1 MKKIKYLF
9 SKLHLHPESMRVS
22 DQPPA
27 YDAPNDRPPPIEI
40 PELPSGVTLQ
50 QAYTDFLRY
59 VCTTARAYFIRSTP
73 NGANIWDRLQ
83 DGRVV
88 VLSTPNGWEVAQHA
102 FLRIA
107 AIKAGLVAE
116 IDSDER
122 IQFITEGEASVHFAL
137 AHTNGVD
144 WIDEGTMFTVVDAG
158 GSTVDSTLYKCQA
171 TKPLVLE
178 EVCASEC
185 VQVCHY

>member
-1 MKKIKYLF
+1 MIKYLF

-27 YDAPNDRPPPIEI
+27 YDAPTDRPPPIEI

-59 VCTTARAYFIRSTP
+59 VCTTARAYFVRSTP

-116 IDSDER
+116 IDSDEC

-144 WIDEGTMFTVVDAG
+144 WIEEGTMFTVMDAG

-185 VQVCHY
+185 VQVCHYQ